1 MNNLFVFD
9 TNSLI
14 SATLIKGSVSR
25 KALDKALNIGELAIS
40 NSTLEELIEV
50 LFRKKFD
57 KYFMNDDERLLFI
70 NKIEVNAKLF
80 EPKISFTLCRDPKD
94 NKFLELA
101 ISAKA
106 ACIITGDEDLLVLNP
121 FCEIPILNAAYFLN
135 NF

>member
-121 FCEIPILNAAYFLN
+121 FREIPILNAAYFLN

>member
-106 ACIITGDEDLLVLNP
+106 VCIITGDEDLLVLNP
-121 FCEIPILNAAYFLN
+121 FREIPILNAAYFLN